1 MSNSNQFTEPL
12 AAVIQSMEDSVR
24 YGTQVPV
31 LYEVTFERGTTTY
44 PLPPS
49 AVSITQVIGRVSN
62 EPVQFQPY
70 EDYIFSGGALVW
82 VNRVV
87 QPDNGSLLSIE
98 YTYREPPC
106 GITDFNPGSV
116 AGTLL
121 RAVAR
126 EITQLY
132 AQMNE
137 AYRLAFIDQATGVA
151 LDNVV
156 ALVGV
161 KRIPAQ
167 KAVGTATFFLKQ
179 AATQTIIIPSGTII
193 SNPNDRTFTTTAAG
207 TIQVELTEFQTS
219 RDGGYTVS
227 TNNQIAEVTG
237 VYLKAA
243 PVATAIPIPI
253 KPYFGNAE
261 RTITFDL
268 PPVSSEV
275 RIVYKPKSATVP
287 IQATEAGPGGN
298 VNANTLT
305 LMLTPP
311 EAVDGVTNEVPTYGG
326 QEPESDQ
333 NLRERTKH
341 ALQSAGNATLDAI
354 KFSVLGVEGVQ
365 GVEVLDYSVDRAIPL
380 GELRVR
386 FFGGDLNAVRE
397 VVEQTRAAGVI
408 PRVEEVMLVFIGGVF
423 YLLPSAQPAASDA
436 ASNFVQMVT
445 ASINLQGIG
454 MPLSIRRL
462 NALVYEIPGLA
473 EVAEAELQY
482 QKPPNL
488 PEDINSDPFLVT
500 ASELVRAQAGGLAAV
515 ILYRLDAVAD
525 RGLGGGNYEVDLEIK
540 DAQGHS
546 AEFRIF
552 SLEIQV
558 TAHAILTENP
568 TAPPLRVG
576 SMIKTALFEGGS
588 TATLDINVGNDLKG
602 FDPAKHEH
610 NVEFL
615 FNAAAYPGLLS
626 TTRSFDVE

>member
-1 MSNSNQFTEPL
+1 MSNLNQFTEPL
-12 AAVIQSMEDSVR
+12 AAIIQSLEDSVL
-24 YGTQVPV
+24 YGTQIPA
-31 LYEVTFERGTTTY
+31 LHTATFERGTTRY

-49 AVSITQVIGRVSN
+49 AVSVTQVLGRVSN
-62 EPVQFQPY
+62 EPVQFQP
-70 EDYIFSGGALVW
+70 EIDYIFSGGELVW
-82 VNRVV
+82 VNRLIH
-87 QPDNGSLLSIE
+87 PDNGSQLEIE
-98 YTYREPPC
+98 YTYREPPS

-137 AYRLAFIDQATGVA
+137 AYRLAFIDEATGVA

-161 KRIPAQ
+161 TRIPAQ
-167 KAVGTATFFLKQ
+167 KAVGTATFLLKQ
-179 AATQTIIIPSGTII
+179 AATQTIIIPVGTII
-193 SNPNDRTFTTTAAG
+193 SNSNDRTFATTQAG

-237 VYLKAA
+237 VYPKVE
-243 PVATAIPIPI
+243 PVETAIRIPI
-253 KPYFGNAE
+253 QPYFGKAE
-261 RTITFDL
+261 RTITFTF
-268 PPVSSEV
+268 PPVSNEV

-311 EAVDGVTNEVPTYGG
+311 EGVDGVTNEVPTYGG
-326 QEPESDQ
+326 QEPESDHA
-333 NLRERTKH
+333 LRERTKH

-386 FFGGDLNAVRE
+386 FFGGNLNEVRD
-397 VVEQTRAAGVI
+397 VVNQTRAAGVI
-408 PRVEEVMLVFIGGVF
+408 PRVEEVLQVFISGVF
-423 YLLPSAQPAASDA
+423 YLLPGEQPASSNAE
-436 ASNFVQMVT
+436 SNFVQMVT
-445 ASINLQGIG
+445 SSINLQTIG
-454 MPLSIRRL
+454 APLFIRRL

-473 EVAEAELQY
+473 EVAEAKLQY

-488 PEDINSDPFLVT
+488 TGPVISDPFLVT
-500 ASELVRAQAGGLAAV
+500 GNELVRALAGGLAAI

-525 RGLGGGNYEVDLEIK
+525 RPISAGNYEVDLEIK
-540 DAQGHS
+540 DAQGRS
-546 AEFRIF
+546 AVFRFF

-558 TAHAILTENP
+558 TAHATLKENP

-576 SMIKTALFEGGS
+576 STVKTALFQGS
-588 TATLDINVGNDLKG
+588 TAKLSISVANDLKG
-602 FDPAKHEH
+602 FDPVKHGH
-610 NVEFL
+610 TIEFL
-615 FNAAAYPGLLS
+615 FDAAAYPGLLS
-626 TTRSFDVE
+626 TTRSFDVA

>member
-12 AAVIQSMEDSVR
+12 AAIIQSLEDSVL
-24 YGTQVPV
+24 YGTQIPALHTVP
-31 LYEVTFERGTTTY
+31 FARGTTTY

-49 AVSITQVIGRVSN
+49 AVSVTQVLGRVSN

-82 VNRVV
+82 VNRVI
-87 QPDNGSLLSIE
+87 QPDNGSLLNIE

-132 AQMNE
+132 WQMNE
-137 AYRLAFIDQATGVA
+137 AYRLGFIDYATGVA

-156 ALVGV
+156 ALVGM

-167 KAVGTATFFLKQ
+167 KAVGTATFMLKQ
-179 AATQTIIIPSGTII
+179 AATQTVIIPSGTII
-193 SNPNDRTFTTTAAG
+193 SNSNDRTFATTQAG

-219 RDGGYTVS
+219 RDGGYTVT
-227 TNNQIAEVTG
+227 TNNQIAQVTG
-237 VYLKAA
+237 VYSKADS
-243 PVATAIPIPI
+243 VGTAIPIPI
-253 KPYFGNAE
+253 KPYFGNDQ

-268 PPVSSEV
+268 PPVTSEV

-311 EAVDGVTNEVPTYGG
+311 DGVDGVTNEVPTYGG

-341 ALQSAGNATLDAI
+341 ALQSAGNSTLDAI

-386 FFGGDLNAVRE
+386 FFGGNLNTVRD

-408 PRVEEVMLVFIGGVF
+408 ARVEEVLLVFISGRF
-423 YLLPSAQPAASDA
+423 YLLPGDPPASSDA
-436 ASNFVQMVT
+436 ASNFVEMVT
-445 ASINLQGIG
+445 SSINLQGIG
-454 MPLSIRRL
+454 APLSIRRL
-462 NALVYEIPGLA
+462 NALVYEIPGVA
-473 EVAEAELQY
+473 EVAEAILQY

-488 PEDINSDPFLVT
+488 TGPIVSDPFLVT
-500 ASELVRAQAGGLAAV
+500 ANELVRALAGGLSAV
-515 ILYRLDAVAD
+515 ILYRLDAVAN
-525 RGLGGGNYEVDLEIK
+525 RALSAGNYEVDLEIK

-546 AEFRIF
+546 AVFRFF
-552 SLEIQV
+552 SLEVQV
-558 TAHAILTENP
+558 TAYATLKENP

-576 SMIKTALFEGGS
+576 STIKTARFEGS
-588 TATLDINVGNDLKG
+588 TAKIIISVANDLKG
-602 FDPAKHEH
+602 FDPAKHDH
-610 NVEFL
+610 HVEFL

-626 TTRSFDVE
+626 TTRSFDVA